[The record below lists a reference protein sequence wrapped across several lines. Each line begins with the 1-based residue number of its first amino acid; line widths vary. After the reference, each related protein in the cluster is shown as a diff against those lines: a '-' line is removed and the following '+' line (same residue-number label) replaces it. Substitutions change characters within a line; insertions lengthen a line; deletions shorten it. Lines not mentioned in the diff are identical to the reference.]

1 MAANKMPEAHVSN
14 DTTVTVEQVP
24 IPEPTEP
31 HSIVVRVHVC
41 GINPKDWKM
50 PAGIL
55 TSISDCPNS
64 GDDIAGIVHSVHPT
78 VKNFKPGNRV
88 AARMALFAQLRAA
101 PGPFL
106 PLPDP
111 QPSSEH
117 VSDDSASPALIYG
130 ASTNVGM
137 AAVRLAQASNIH
149 PLICVAGSG
158 TAKVQPLLNAEKGDV
173 VLDHRVGRDELVK
186 QIRAA
191 VPSNAKLTKAFDVVS
206 EGESWMTCAS
216 ALDKPSHLLIT
227 LPPAKKEIPTS
238 IRQTAVMAGSLWQE
252 LKSTS
257 GQDIGDLGFKDAEGK
272 RWGSV
277 FARDVEG
284 LLERGAL
291 GAPEV
296 EVVEGGLGRGVESAL
311 RRLRWGKE
319 GKRFAVRVV
328 EEYEG
333 V

>member
-14 DTTVTVEQVP
+14 NTTVTVEQVP

-31 HSIVVRVHVC
+31 HSIVVHVHVC

-78 VKNFKPGNRV
+78 VKNFKPGDRV

-111 QPSSEH
+111 HSSTTEQT
-117 VSDDSASPALIYG
+117 VSNDSASPVLIYG
-130 ASTNVGM
+130 ASTNVGT
-137 AAVRLAQASNIH
+137 ATVRLAQASNIH

-158 TAKVQPLLNAEKGDV
+158 IAKVQPLLNAGKGDI
-173 VLDHRVGRDELVK
+173 VLDHRVGWDELVK
-186 QIRAA
+186 QICAA

-206 EGESWMTCAS
+206 EDESWMACAS

-227 LPPAKKEIPTS
+227 LPPANKEIPTS

-257 GQDIGDLGFKDAEGK
+257 GQDIGDLGLKDGEGK

-284 LLERGAL
+284 LLERGEL

-296 EVVEGGLGRGVESAL
+296 EVVEGGLKDGVESAL
-311 RRLRWGKE
+311 RRLRREKE
-319 GKRFAVRVV
+319 GKRFAVRVI
-328 EEYEG
+328 EE
-333 V
+333 